1 MRLCSLLLASALSL
15 VLLAGCASKPTAAP
29 SAASEPATSST
40 PAAAAPVALIPDNTA
55 ALAAHHDDY
64 ADYVREWLTALTP
77 EVDADEL
84 VSYAASGSN
93 VDVQHAAEKLIEGT
107 RAFCTANGGE
117 LVSEPPAFTCAGPD
131 RHALARLELTVFDA
145 TADQPATLQ
154 LSAQSADWVAR
165 LAEERMADYRRVLDT
180 LSGNGIAG
188 NVLLSSGENFEVVRF
203 GRLAAPDFY
212 ALKTPEHELTWF
224 TDLLSIKWSADGI
237 SVTTRNGEEWRENG
251 SALTPGSTIVRLRPT
266 LNAELKAETVGGD
279 APFRFVYMDP
289 ESKQPRQA
297 RVRADTRILQ
307 ITVAAKPGRYRSGAI
322 KTRFDVNQQDVFR
335 KQLSADARKAAANLG
350 RKSDKLDLD
359 DPKMRSDVEQVG
371 RVGACART
379 QSDDRLRTGDISLSE
394 FLVCGQYRQEADT
407 LKANG
412 GVVTPDKTPLLFL
425 GRAARAPWYDFNGV
439 LR

>member
-1 MRLCSLLLASALSL
+1 MRLSSLLLAPALSIA
-15 VLLAGCASKPTAAP
+15 LLAGCASKPAATPSAVTETAAP
-29 SAASEPATSST
+29 SAP
-40 PAAAAPVALIPDNTA
+40 APVTLIPDHTA

-64 ADYVREWLTALTP
+64 ADFVRDWLTALTR

-93 VDVQHAAEKLIEGT
+93 ADVQRAAEKLIEGS
-107 RAFCTANGGE
+107 RAFCSANGGE
-117 LVSEPPAFTCAGPD
+117 LVPEPPAFTCAGQD
-131 RHALARLELTVFDA
+131 RHALARLELSVFDA

-154 LSAQSADWVAR
+154 FSAQSADWIAR
-165 LAEERMADYRRVLDT
+165 VTEERMADYRRVLDT

-188 NVLLSSGENFEVVRF
+188 NVLLGSGENFEVVRF

-212 ALKTPEHELTWF
+212 ALKTPEHGLTWF
-224 TDLLSIKWSADGI
+224 TDVLSVKWSADTL
-237 SVTTRNGEEWRENG
+237 SVVTRSGEQWQE
-251 SALTPGSTIVRLRPT
+251 SASGLTPGKTIVRLRPT
-266 LNAELKAETVGGD
+266 LNSELKAEPIGAD

-289 ESKQPRQA
+289 QTKQPRQA
-297 RVRADTRILQ
+297 RVRADTQILQ
-307 ITVAAKPGRYRSGAI
+307 ITVAVKPGRYRAGAI
-322 KTRFDVNQQDVFR
+322 QTRFDVNQQDLFR
-335 KQLSADARKAAANLG
+335 KQLTADARKAAANLG
-350 RKSDKLDLD
+350 RRSDKLDLD

-394 FLVCGQYRQEADT
+394 YLVCGQYRQEADT